1 MTVDFKNYFQSVCF
15 LVFVFTDVLVFGGE
29 TQGNKENTQKYDVE
43 ELETIQVIGVTP
55 VHGVGMPK
63 EKLPYSIQ
71 SSTDKDLQR
80 TQSLDLTQYMNR
92 NLGSVTINDA
102 QNNPLQPDIQYRG
115 FSASPLLGLPQG
127 ISVYQNGVRIQE
139 PLGDTINWE
148 LLPEN
153 AIASINL
160 IGGANPL
167 FGLNTLGGALSIQT
181 KNGFTHPG
189 HTIETYG
196 GSFGRLVAQAESGWN
211 NGQFGYFAA
220 INYFDEE
227 GWRDNSNSDVKN
239 FFGTTGWR
247 GEASTLDLSYTYGD
261 SRLTGNGPIPVQLLK
276 QDREAIFTSPDRTE
290 NELSMGI
297 LEFSHWVNDDN
308 QLSGNMYYRDIDTDA
323 FNGDGSEFEEC
334 TLPANAGLRCE
345 DPGAGEEVVVDQF
358 GNSVVDADDAI
369 NNISTQEQNSYGGT
383 LQNTF
388 VYDLFGLE
396 NQLIAGGGWN
406 QGFADFNSEVEVSQL
421 NPDRST
427 IQTGRFVQEEATQ
440 VQTRT
445 RTWSLYMT
453 DTLSLN
459 PELNVTVSGRFN
471 STRIVIRDRSG
482 INPAL
487 NGDHDFD
494 RFNPAGGISW
504 QAHQLVNIYGS
515 YSESTRAPTPVELV
529 CADPQAPCNL
539 PNAFLADPPLD
550 QVVAKTVEVGLRGE
564 LAQVGGLDVGRLN
577 WNVVGFH
584 TINEDDIIFQSTGG
598 VASNEGF
605 FDNIGDTRRT
615 GVELG
620 LNGTYQIIDWFL
632 NYSFVDATFRD
643 SFFVSSPNHPQAAAN
658 GTIPVKAGDNIP
670 GIASHNLKFGT
681 DITVIPNLTVGWD
694 VLYNSG
700 QYLRGD
706 EGNLLNQTGDFVVFN
721 LRSEYRINKYLSV
734 FGKVDNLFDE
744 EYETF
749 GLLGEPDEVLGD
761 AFNDPRFLGPGAKRG
776 IWGGI
781 RISL

>member
-1 MTVDFKNYFQSVCF
+1 MTAFRFVLAIL
-15 LVFVFTDVLVFGGE
+15 LVFLWSASVRSDAIPNQEVQV
-29 TQGNKENTQKYDVE
+29 
-43 ELETIQVIGVTP
+43 LETMEVIGVTP
-55 VHGVGMPK
+55 VHGVGLSK
-63 EKLPYSIQ
+63 GKLPYSVQ
-71 SSTDKDLQR
+71 SASDKDLR
-80 TQSLDLTQYMNR
+80 RAQSLDLTQYMNR

-153 AIASINL
+153 AVASINL
-160 IGGANPL
+160 IGGASPL

-181 KNGFTHPG
+181 KNGFTYPG
-189 HTIETYG
+189 QTIEAYG
-196 GSFGRLVAQAESGWN
+196 GSFGRVVAQAESGWSN
-211 NGQFGYFAA
+211 EKFGYFTA

-227 GWRDNSNSDVKN
+227 GWRDASNSDVKN
-239 FFGTTGWR
+239 FFGAVGWR
-247 GEASTLDLSYTYGD
+247 GETSTLDLSFTYGD
-261 SRLTGNGPIPVQLLK
+261 SRLIGNGPLPVQLLK
-276 QDREAIFTSPDRTE
+276 QDREAFFTLPDRTE
-290 NELSMGI
+290 NEVSMGI
-297 LEFSHWVNDDN
+297 LEFSHWIDNDN
-308 QLSGNMYYRDIDTDA
+308 QLSGNMYYRIIDTDS

-334 TLPANAGLRCE
+334 MLAANSGSRCE
-345 DPGAGEEVVVDQF
+345 NPGAGEVIVLDQF
-358 GNSVVDADDAI
+358 GNPVLDEDDAI
-369 NNISTQEQNSYGGT
+369 NNISTQEQRSYGGT
-383 LQNTF
+383 FQNTF
-388 VYDLFGLE
+388 LYDMFGLE

-406 QGFADFNSEVEVSQL
+406 QGFAEFDSEVEVAQL
-421 NPDRST
+421 NNDRST
-427 IQTGRFVQEEATQ
+427 TQTGRFVQEEATR
-440 VQTRT
+440 VKTRT

-453 DTLSLN
+453 DTLSLT
-459 PELNVTVSGRFN
+459 PDLNVTVSGRFN

-504 QAHQLVNIYGS
+504 QAHQLLNIYGS

-529 CADPQAPCNL
+529 CADPGAPCNL

-550 QVVAKTVEVGLRGE
+550 QVVAKTLEAGLRGE
-564 LAQVGGLDVGRLN
+564 LTQIGDFDVGRLN

-598 VASNEGF
+598 VAANEGF

-620 LNGTYQIIDWFL
+620 LNGSYGAVDWFL
-632 NYSFVDATFRD
+632 NYSFVEATFRD
-643 SFFVSSPNHPQAAAN
+643 SFSVSSPNHPRVAAN
-658 GTIPVKAGDNIP
+658 GTIPVNSGDSIP
-670 GIASHNLKFGT
+670 GIANHNLKFGT
-681 DITVIPNLTVGWD
+681 DITVIPNLTIGWD
-694 VLYNSG
+694 ALYNSG
-700 QYLRGD
+700 RYLRGD
-706 EGNLLNQTGDFVVFN
+706 EGNLLNQTGDFIVFN
-721 LRSEYRINKYLSV
+721 LRGEYRFNKYLSV
-734 FGKVDNLFDE
+734 FWKVDNVFDK

-749 GLLGEPDEVLGD
+749 GLLGEPNEVLGD

-776 IWGGI
+776 FWGGI

>member
-1 MTVDFKNYFQSVCF
+1 MSVVRFF
-15 LVFVFTDVLVFGGE
+15 LAILLVYLWSTSVRGDAIPNQE
-29 TQGNKENTQKYDVE
+29 VQV
-43 ELETIQVIGVTP
+43 LETMEVIGVTP
-55 VHGVGMPK
+55 VHGVGLSK
-63 EKLPYSIQ
+63 EKLPYSVQ
-71 SSTDKDLQR
+71 SATDKDLRR

-127 ISVYQNGVRIQE
+127 ISVYQNGVRIHE

-153 AIASINL
+153 AVAGINL
-160 IGGANPL
+160 IGGTNPL
-167 FGLNTLGGALSIQT
+167 FGLDTLGGALSIQT

-189 HTIETYG
+189 HAVEAYG
-196 GSFGRLVAQAESGWN
+196 GSYERVVAQAESGWSN
-211 NGQFGYFAA
+211 ENFGYFTA
-220 INYFDEE
+220 INYFDED
-227 GWRDNSNSDVKN
+227 GWRDASDSDVKN
-239 FFGTTGWR
+239 FFGTVGWR
-247 GEASTLDLSYTYGD
+247 GEASTVDLSFTYGD
-261 SRLTGNGPIPVQLLK
+261 SRLIGNGAVPIQLLK
-276 QDREAIFTSPDRTE
+276 QDREAFFTSPDRTE

-297 LEFSHWVNDDN
+297 VELSHWIGDDN
-308 QLSGNMYYRDIDTDA
+308 QLSGNMYYRHIDTDS

-334 TLPANAGLRCE
+334 TLAANAGSRCE

-358 GNSVVDADDAI
+358 GNPVLDEDDAI
-369 NNISTQEQNSYGGT
+369 NNSSTQEQHSYGGT
-383 LQNTF
+383 FQNTF
-388 VYDLFGLE
+388 LDDMFGLE

-406 QGFADFNSEVEVSQL
+406 QGFADFDSVVEVAQL

-427 IQTGRFVQEEATQ
+427 TQTGRFVEEGATR
-440 VQTRT
+440 VDTRT

-453 DTLSLN
+453 DTLSLTPN
-459 PELNVTVSGRFN
+459 LNLTVSGRFN
-471 STRIVIRDRSG
+471 STHIVIRDCSG
-482 INPAL
+482 TNPGL
-487 NGDHDFD
+487 DGDHDFA

-504 QAHQLVNIYGS
+504 QAHQLVNLYGS

-529 CADPQAPCNL
+529 CADSGAPCNL

-550 QVVAKTVEVGLRGE
+550 QVVAKTVEAGLRGE
-564 LAQVGGLDVGRLN
+564 VTQIADFDVGRVN
-577 WNVVGFH
+577 WNVLGFY

-598 VASNEGF
+598 VTANEGF

-620 LNGTYQIIDWFL
+620 LNGAYGVVDWFL

-658 GTIPVKAGDNIP
+658 GTIPVKSGDSIP
-670 GIASHNLKFGT
+670 GIPNHNLKFGT
-681 DITVIPNLTVGWD
+681 DITVIPNLTIGWD
-694 VLYNSG
+694 AVYNSG

-706 EGNLLNQTGDFVVFN
+706 EGNLLNQTGDFIVFN
-721 LRSEYRINKYLSV
+721 LRGEYRFSKYLSI
-734 FGKVDNLFDE
+734 FGKVDNLFDK

-749 GLLGEPDEVLGD
+749 GLLGNPAEVLGD
-761 AFNDPRFLGPGAKRG
+761 SFNDPRFLGPGAKRG

-781 RISL
+781 RLSL